1 MGKPHIR
8 DQNDQSVRHP
18 RRLISVADPDVV
30 WESSPRG
37 QPDAAGIVHRA
48 AQDQT
53 WKRAK
58 PVSSGLGSGGQTPLF
73 TDLRKV
79 DERRGSTVSWVQAQA
94 TEMMA
99 QRGFLGVPVETF
111 EDAGRRQFIALLNQ
125 GLCPESKVLDIGC
138 GCLRTAYWLVRF
150 LDPNCYHGIE
160 PARSRVE
167 HGLHHLFVPELL
179 AEKRPR
185 FDFNPDFDSSAFA
198 TEFDYFL
205 AGSIWSHA
213 SKRQIEATLDLF
225 LRDSIPSSIFLTS
238 YLPALSAHED
248 YCGDHW
254 VGTSHVS
261 HTPGVIRHALVWIT
275 QQCERRGLD
284 VEELPGEA
292 FDAQYWL
299 RVSHR

>member
-1 MGKPHIR
+1 MLYGKALPGGNPTR
-8 DQNDQSVRHP
+8 PASFTAP
-18 RRLISVADPDVV
+18 RKIKHGSAPSLSAADLAVAGKLHY
-30 WESSPRG
+30 SPTCGR
-37 QPDAAGIVHRA
+37 
-48 AQDQT
+48 
-53 WKRAK
+53 
-58 PVSSGLGSGGQTPLF
+58 S
-73 TDLRKV
+73 
-79 DERRGSTVSWVQAQA
+79 DERRGTTVSWVQGQA

-99 QRGFLGVPVETF
+99 QHGFLGVPVETF
-111 EDAGRRQFIALLNQ
+111 EDAGRRQFVALLNQ

-150 LDPNCYHGIE
+150 LDPDCYHGIE

-167 HGLHHLFVPELL
+167 YGLDHLFSPELL
-179 AEKRPR
+179 AQKRPR

-198 TEFDYFL
+198 TKFDYFL
-205 AGSIWSHA
+205 AGSIWTHA
-213 SKRQIEATLDLF
+213 SKLQIEATLDLF

-238 YLPALSAHED
+238 YLPSLSANED
-248 YCGDHW
+248 YRGDHW

-275 QQCERRGLD
+275 QQCDRRGLD